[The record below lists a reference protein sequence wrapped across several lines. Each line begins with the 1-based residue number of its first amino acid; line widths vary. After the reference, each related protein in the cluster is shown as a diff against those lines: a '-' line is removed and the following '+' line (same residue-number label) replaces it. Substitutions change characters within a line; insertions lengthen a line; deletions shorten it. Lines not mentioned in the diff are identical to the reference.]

1 MRITA
6 SGKVGI
12 GISAPNAGSGGGLH
26 LDLPG
31 NGSEA
36 GAHLRIGNNVGYSGF
51 HFLDGTGYFI
61 GQNSSSRELRLYSG
75 AETAGAT
82 LTNGATSFGT
92 FSDERLKYDV
102 EDIENAV
109 DMIRD
114 WRTVKYRLNGVDEP
128 NSKKKIGIVAQDLV
142 GILDEV
148 IDSTKRKGDE
158 TEYMT
163 VRYTE
168 IVPVL
173 VKALQETTKRI
184 ETLEAEVKT
193 LKGQ

>member
-1 MRITA
+1 
-6 SGKVGI
+6 
-12 GISAPNAGSGGGLH
+12 
-26 LDLPG
+26 
-31 NGSEA
+31 
-36 GAHLRIGNNVGYSGF
+36 
-51 HFLDGTGYFI
+51 
-61 GQNSSSRELRLYSG
+61 LRLYSG

-114 WRTVKYRLNGVDEP
+114 WRTVKYRLDGVDEP
-128 NSKKKIGIVAQDLV
+128 SSKKKIGIVAQDLV
-142 GILDEV
+142 GVLDEV

-158 TEYMT
+158 IEYMT

-193 LKGQ
+193 LKGE